1 VRRRGENDV
10 LSKADAKLE
19 ETAYDRQRIARA
31 SLPTRG
37 LPPGDYTLSAVISI
51 DGQPAGRV
59 SRAFIME
66 PGSHPAAASVVPSPE
81 ATPTPGNPPTS
92 TRITDPILE
101 PVMHKTA
108 AYVAGYGEQMSAV
121 IGVENYTQ
129 QVNPSGSERPM
140 PPRQIVAEFALV
152 KSGGPIPWSGFRDV
166 VEVNGTPVS
175 DRKDRILRILADSA
189 NPIDEAA
196 RLTAESARFNIGPVS
211 RNFNLP
217 TTALFFFHESNLGRF
232 TFTRKGTKKI
242 DGVDTLEVAFRE
254 TARPTLIT
262 TRAGKDVPCE
272 GTLWVIP
279 ETGAIVRTRLQ
290 LKGFADALAVADS
303 KDASGRPAPPTPP
316 PVVTSAPSGTQG
328 AGSTGARPT
337 GSTAGDANAGALRS
351 RFGDFGNPGGGIT
364 QLESTAEIE
373 VTYRRDEVLG
383 MWLPA
388 RMSEEYQGTIPRIS
402 NVPLQGT
409 SHSTATYSDYKR
421 FGTSATIVGPKKDQ

>member
-1 VRRRGENDV
+1 V
-10 LSKADAKLE
+10 DAG
-19 ETAYDRQRIARA
+19 AR
-31 SLPTRG
+31 
-37 LPPGDYTLSAVISI
+37 
-51 DGQPAGRV
+51 
-59 SRAFIME
+59 
-66 PGSHPAAASVVPSPE
+66 PAAASVVPSPE
-81 ATPTPGNPPTS
+81 ATPMPANPPTS

-121 IGVENYTQ
+121 IGVEKYTQ

-217 TTALFFFHESNLGRF
+217 TTALFFFHESNLGQF

-242 DGVDTLEVAFRE
+242 DGVDTLEIAFRE

-290 LKGFADALAVADS
+290 LKGFADALAIADS
-303 KDASGRPAPPTPP
+303 KDASGRTPPPPTPP
-316 PVVTSAPSGTQG
+316 PVVTSAPSGSQG

-351 RFGDFGNPGGGIT
+351 RFGDFGNAGGGIT

-388 RMSEEYQGTIPRIS
+388 RMSEEYQGAIPRIS